1 MNGLEKEKQADIN
14 QSKKINYVKYLA
26 ISVGEE
32 DCDDGVKAFDQQGNI
47 ITDRKDIPLDYGNFN
62 LKIDIDNGKIIDWP
76 KKKISVKVYMRAKDT
91 GFYNYYDKDNKLI
104 YEESGYVPDFLGIN
118 NPAYGD
124 DINFDTDLDGFI
136 LKWKE
141 KNIKAD
147 IIKHLEKMFR
157 N

>member
-14 QSKKINYVKYLA
+14 QSKKINSVKYLA

-32 DCDDGVKAFDQQGNI
+32 DCDDGVKAFDKQGNI

-147 IIKHLEKMFR
+147 IIKHLEKMLR
-157 N
+157 

>member
-14 QSKKINYVKYLA
+14 QSKKINSVKYLA

-32 DCDDGVKAFDQQGNI
+32 DCDDGVKAFDKQGNI
-47 ITDRKDIPLDYGNFN
+47 ITDRKDIPLDYSNFN

-147 IIKHLEKMFR
+147 IIKHLEKMLR
-157 N
+157 